1 MTVLHS
7 PRLAHFQRALHHLT
21 CVVGRAVSWCALLMV
36 FLMVLVVVMRYGF
49 GIGNIALQESIT
61 YLHGA
66 VFMLCAGYTLAQ
78 DEHVRVDVLYQHWG
92 PRRRALVNLL
102 GTLFLLLPIC
112 VAIFALSL
120 DYVVRS
126 WAGLEK
132 SDNGGLPLVFILK
145 SLLLVMPVLLGI
157 QAVADLLR
165 HAMTLAGA
173 SQPVDIEDQE
183 THPWT

>member
-1 MTVLHS
+1 
-7 PRLAHFQRALHHLT
+7 
-21 CVVGRAVSWCALLMV
+21 
-36 FLMVLVVVMRYGF
+36 
-49 GIGNIALQESIT
+49 
-61 YLHGA
+61 
-66 VFMLCAGYTLAQ
+66 
-78 DEHVRVDVLYQHWG
+78 
-92 PRRRALVNLL
+92 
-102 GTLFLLLPIC
+102 
-112 VAIFALSL
+112 SL

>member
-21 CVVGRAVSWCALLMV
+21 CVVGRAVSWCVLLMV
-36 FLMVLVVVMRYGF
+36 FLMVLVVVMRYGL

-92 PRRRALVNLL
+92 PRRQALVNLL

-112 VAIFALSL
+112 VAIFTLSL
-120 DYVVRS
+120 DYVVHS

-157 QAVADLLR
+157 QALADLLR

-173 SQPVDIEDQE
+173 PQPVDREDQE